1 MRLTP
6 LPSFSRSLHPSASFS
21 LRSSDV
27 APSNIALARRFRP
40 RSSRHQRASDALC
53 RAPFRPSLPE
63 LHRAPGSLPPAPRQ
77 RSRLSLIQS
86 AFHQRVPL
94 PESVSGP
101 GPEPATVPSAL
112 PPKRAGFQR
121 AFFPETFASMIR
133 SPVCRR
139 LFTRGPPITRCSST
153 SAIDLG
159 PRAQLSNLPSPDAFT
174 TVSRRESNSGD
185 RAPFEAPPVEVS
197 LARGSICYRI
207 RAPSTAIAHRE
218 ASPQL
223 VLPRT
228 SPVANVMQ

>member
-40 RSSRHQRASDALC
+40 RSSCHQRASDALC

-63 LHRAPGSLPPAPRQ
+63 FHRAPGPLPPAPRQ

-101 GPEPATVPSAL
+101 ARARHRTLGFATKKGRLPTRFLPRNVRFDDSIAGLSQVIHPRAADHALLVDFCNRSRSPSTTVEPPEP
-112 PPKRAGFQR
+112 
-121 AFFPETFASMIR
+121 
-133 SPVCRR
+133 RR
-139 LFTRGPPITRCSST
+139 L
-153 SAIDLG
+153 
-159 PRAQLSNLPSPDAFT
+159 T